1 MVHILCFKG
10 PYFKGHLEFF
20 YSYLHNPFP
29 KFSFKSNEINMKVSE
44 NFIISTR
51 NDRNFL
57 ALQFFSESR
66 TLKTISKSENVIN
79 FLREI

>member
-1 MVHILCFKG
+1 
-10 PYFKGHLEFF
+10 
-20 YSYLHNPFP
+20 
-29 KFSFKSNEINMKVSE
+29 MKVSE

-66 TLKTISKSENVIN
+66 TLKIISKSENVIN